1 MKTIITLILTLI
13 LSSCASASGQSPIY
27 FKDGNIIEQGPVTI
41 VFDNKTDERISYGQ
55 EYHLEKADGTKIE
68 MREGLGWTLEL
79 YYVEPGQKSEKETD
93 LSFVYQPLPAGDYKL
108 IYPIFKGKEETKEN
122 LELPFT
128 IKESDHQYIEAV
140 VVNDDETN
148 FLLYDEKS
156 VGLFTMSKPTTYK
169 VKVGDVLRIMFDSVM
184 ESYPAQVVAISDSK
198 VIQAPNQIVYSR
210 AIIEYI
216 REQDT
221 ALSQDIQ
228 EVTLNVKGLS
238 EKEIE
243 SLRYLLEIDF
253 KVPVYLGDYESL
265 VKEGKILEDKGNYYE
280 KGVLINLD
288 IREKDDYQHEFDADF
303 FRSGLGAIGFK
314 GTINRGID
322 GVEIKVDN
330 QWIS

>member
-1 MKTIITLILTLI
+1 MKTIIALIFTLI

-27 FKDGNIIEQGPVTI
+27 FNEGNTIEQGPVTI

-68 MREGLGWTLEL
+68 MRKGIGWTLEL
-79 YYVEPGQKSEKETD
+79 FIVEPGQKSEKETD
-93 LSFVYQPLPAGDYKL
+93 LSFVFQPLPAGDYKL
-108 IYPIFKGKEETKEN
+108 IYPIFRGQEETKEN
-122 LELPFT
+122 LELPFI
-128 IKESDHQYIEAV
+128 IKESDHQFIEAV
-140 VVNDDETN
+140 VVNDDESN

-156 VGLFTMSKPTTYK
+156 VGLFTMPKPTTYN
-169 VKVGDVLRIMFDSVM
+169 VKVGDVLRVMFDSVM
-184 ESYPAQVVAISDSK
+184 ESFPAQVVAISDSK
-198 VIQAPNQIVYSR
+198 VLQAPNQIIYSR
-210 AIIEYI
+210 AIIEYV

-221 ALSQDIQ
+221 ALSHDIQ

-243 SLRYLLEIDF
+243 VLRYLLEIDF

-265 VKEGKILEDKGNYYE
+265 VKDGKILEENRNYYE

-288 IREKDDYQHEFDADF
+288 ITKKDDYLSEFDADF

-314 GTINRGID
+314 GTISPGKE